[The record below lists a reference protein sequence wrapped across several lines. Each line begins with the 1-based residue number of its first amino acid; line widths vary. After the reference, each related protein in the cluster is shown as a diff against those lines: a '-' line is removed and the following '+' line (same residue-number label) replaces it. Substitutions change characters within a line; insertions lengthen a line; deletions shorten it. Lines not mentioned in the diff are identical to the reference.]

1 MLKYWRQINPAPSP
15 KSPTDKSMNF
25 GRCWINNSRCGRAI
39 APSAAGIILLII
51 FIISFWQQYFADTLI
66 KYAPNE
72 AVFYVHFSLPA
83 AKDSAGFNNLLSRL
97 LADGGLAD
105 FKISDIKREVAVV
118 GQVKDDKLAFSFLI
132 RTDRPQNVKKYLKAR
147 SKTFK
152 FLSRD
157 IVLAPAAGNL
167 LGDFVRNKKN
177 KILKET
183 KGKFSNFNSFNLY
196 ASPIFFAY
204 FKQDLMLAIGR
215 NLLVEPDGN
224 FYLSA
229 QIKRNAIKIFSPKK
243 CQNCQGAVPD
253 VAGDYD
259 LIFSTGRLGQI
270 ISGWQNNLKQVSE
283 KDDLSSAFLI
293 PREKALDLIFPDYLK
308 ILNSQFSIMP
318 VDKFV
323 NSKILFLA
331 KKKLDSHN
339 WIFSDYDFYL
349 SFALGGGLNKD
360 DTDKIEQTL
369 KSIIAQKYPKE
380 KNVALSDGTKIIEM
394 VPDLN
399 RLEFIDRD
407 GIRFVYAPDQVFYL
421 AYKIKDSKLEITN
434 NEEFFDPVSW
444 HGTSFR
450 PPAPPAPSADYL
462 RIKTGLLPGAGF
474 WKYIRPFNYL
484 EAGGKEILLK

>member
-1 MLKYWRQINPAPSP
+1 MLKYWQQ
-15 KSPTDKSMNF
+15 
-25 GRCWINNSRCGRAI
+25 INNSRCGRAI
-39 APSAAGIILLII
+39 ALSAAGIILLVI
-51 FIISFWQQYFADTLI
+51 FIISFWQRYFADTLI

-72 AVFYVHFSLPA
+72 AVFYAHFSLPT
-83 AKDSAGFNNLLSRL
+83 AKDSAGFNDLLSL
-97 LADGGLAD
+97 ILADGGLAD

-132 RTDRPQNVKKYLKAR
+132 RTDRPKNVKKYLKVR
-147 SKTFK
+147 SKIFK

-157 IVLAPAAGNL
+157 IVLAPADGNL
-167 LGDFVRNKKN
+167 IGDFVSNKKN
-177 KILKET
+177 KILRET
-183 KGKFSNFNSFNLY
+183 KGKFSNFNSLNLY
-196 ASPIFFAY
+196 GSPIFFAY
-204 FKQDLMLAIGR
+204 FKQDLMLSIGR

-229 QIKRNAIKIFSPKK
+229 RIKRNAVKIFSHKK

-283 KDDLSSAFLI
+283 KDDL
-293 PREKALDLIFPDYLK
+293 IFPGYLK
-308 ILNSQFSIMP
+308 IFNSQFSIGLA
-318 VDKFV
+318 DKFV
-323 NSKILFLA
+323 NSQILFLA
-331 KKKLDSHN
+331 RRKPDN
-339 WIFSDYDFYL
+339 RGWIFSDYDFYL
-349 SFALGGGLNKD
+349 SFSLSGGLNQD
-360 DTDKIEQTL
+360 DIDKIEQTL
-369 KSIIAQKYPKE
+369 KLIIARKYPKE
-380 KNVALSDGTKIIEM
+380 KKVALSDGTKIIEM

-399 RLEFIDRD
+399 RFEFIDRH

-421 AYKIKDSKLEITN
+421 AYKIKDRKLEITN

-444 HGTSFR
+444 HGTSFS
-450 PPAPPAPSADYL
+450 PAAPSADYL

-474 WKYIRPFNYL
+474 WKYIMPFNYL